1 METQLE
7 SQNKRILAYL
17 RTGRKITWLGALY
30 QFGSARLPAR
40 IYDIKEMGIDIA
52 DEWITITS
60 PAVYSGKKR
69 VKQYFI
75 KKVDHD
81 SK

>member
-1 METQLE
+1 MEIRIE

-17 RTGRKITWLGALY
+17 RTGRKLTALDALY
-30 QFGSARLPAR
+30 TFGCFRLGAR
-40 IYDIKEMGIDIA
+40 IYDLRRRGEAIESRMI
-52 DEWITITS
+52 EITS

-75 KKVDHD
+75 KNK
-81 SK
+81 

>member
-1 METQLE
+1 METKIE

-17 RTGRKITWLGALY
+17 LWTGRGLTQLDALY
-30 QFGSARLPAR
+30 RFGCFRLGAR
-40 IYDIKEMGIDIA
+40 IYDLRRRGEAIESRMI
-52 DEWITITS
+52 EITS

-75 KKVDHD
+75 KKVEL
-81 SK
+81 

>member
-1 METQLE
+1 METKIE

-17 RTGRKITWLGALY
+17 RTGRKLTPLDALY
-30 QFGSARLPAR
+30 TFGCFRLGAR
-40 IYDIKEMGIDIA
+40 IYDLRRRGEAIESRMI
-52 DEWITITS
+52 EITS

-75 KKVDHD
+75 NTEK
-81 SK
+81 S